1 LASEPAGR
9 RRGRG
14 RTPGPGLAPWLTPWL
29 VGLALAAL
37 APGCGGDG
45 DGAPDARAAVCGP
58 DDAPP
63 DGLMV
68 AIPGAAVAY
77 AGFTSSPNND
87 CPPAEGGPT
96 SLTIEGLQTDL
107 GAGQR
112 FSMVLCLPRPA
123 QLDVAGLGTATV
135 DLDND
140 RLVQLIDVNALL
152 PDLCQIRRVSA
163 MPPAGTITFSG
174 YCEAGLATDGY
185 ALTFDG
191 SAPGIRRCSD
201 GMGGFTEEPV
211 TITLSGTVAVQA
223 I

>member
-1 LASEPAGR
+1 MASEAGGR

-45 DGAPDARAAVCGP
+45 DEVCGP
-58 DDAPP
+58 GETPP
-63 DGLMV
+63 DGV
-68 AIPGAAVAY
+68 TAAIPGASITY
-77 AGFTSSPNND
+77 GDFTSSPNND
-87 CPPAEGGPT
+87 CPPAEGRPT
-96 SLTIEGLQTDL
+96 SLTIEGTQAGLL
-107 GAGQR
+107 PGQR
-112 FSMVLCLPRPA
+112 FSMVLCLPRPVELD
-123 QLDVAGLGTATV
+123 QLEVDELGAATV
-135 DLDND
+135 ALDD
-140 RLVQLIDVNALL
+140 DDLVQLIDVNAALADDCRL
-152 PDLCQIRRVSA
+152 RRNSA
-163 MPPAGTITFSG
+163 MAPAGTITFSG